1 MPRRKMNVGDLLT
14 FKAATRYSF
23 KKATRV
29 IKGFD
34 HLGRPL
40 VGYAGWSDFIVQP
53 KEIISVK
60 PTSTN

>member
-1 MPRRKMNVGDLLT
+1 MTKRKMQIGDLLT

-23 KKATRV
+23 AKATRK

-40 VGYAGWSDFIVQP
+40 VKYAGWSEFIVRP
-53 KEIISVK
+53 SEIISWE
-60 PTSTN
+60 SAA